1 MPVRKITVCNGRLGG
16 PGVPMN
22 YWLMKSEP
30 DAFSLDDLEAV
41 ESEPWDGVRNY
52 QARNMMRDQMQVG
65 DQVFFYH
72 SNCKVPGI
80 VGIAEVVH
88 EGYPD
93 HTAFDPEAK
102 YFDPKS
108 DPDKPRWYMVDL
120 KFVRRL
126 ERTITLQEL
135 KEHPE
140 LADMPLVRKGNRLSV
155 MPVTASDWA
164 FILALE

>member
-1 MPVRKITVCNGRLGG
+1 
-16 PGVPMN
+16 MN

-41 ESEPWDGVRNY
+41 DSEPWDGVRNY
-52 QARNMMRDQMQVG
+52 QARNMMRDEMRVG

-72 SNCKVPGI
+72 SNCKEPGI
-80 VGIAEVVH
+80 VGLAEVVR

-102 YFDPKS
+102 YYDPKS

-120 KFVRRL
+120 KFKRRL
-126 ERTITLQEL
+126 KRTISLQEL
-135 KEHPE
+135 KARPE

-155 MPVTASDWA
+155 MPVSAADWD
-164 FILALE
+164 FILGLE